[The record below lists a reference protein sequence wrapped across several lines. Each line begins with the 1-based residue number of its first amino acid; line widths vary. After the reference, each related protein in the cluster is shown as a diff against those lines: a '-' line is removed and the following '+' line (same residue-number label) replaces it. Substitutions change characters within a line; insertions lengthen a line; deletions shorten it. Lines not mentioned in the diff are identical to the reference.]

1 MPIWAK
7 QCVGER
13 RLIPLPPAQFPS
25 SPSSSDVCVL
35 FNLFNLYTGLLKWS
49 YRVPSPS
56 SLLFLMPNIF
66 TISTSGRKG
75 YLTRMLRTSFARSGF
90 DTTTIH
96 REAILNRNRS
106 PCACRY
112 ARRISLRPPIFPL
125 PVKKKNFNRW
135 SLLKL
140 GLLGDA

>member
-1 MPIWAK
+1 MPICAK

-13 RLIPLPPAQFPS
+13 RLIPPPPPAQFPS

-35 FNLFNLYTGLLKWS
+35 LFNLYTGLLKWS

-125 PVKKKNFNRW
+125 PVKKKKT
-135 SLLKL
+135 LT
-140 GLLGDA
+140 GEAC